1 MGFLARRAALQNAA
15 HGCAVDR
22 LWVTAGAERRDTG
35 HTQVTMGINNFHK
48 WARGGVCST
57 AWMVTRNS
65 PVNVSAQVDS
75 TFGCTQKASRVDCED
90 LLVDMNSLVHGAA
103 RKANTPA
110 QAHKLI
116 LKRLEGLLDERRP
129 GPTVRASQ
137 TLALFSDGPAPLSA

>member
-1 MGFLARRAALQNAA
+1 
-15 HGCAVDR
+15 
-22 LWVTAGAERRDTG
+22 
-35 HTQVTMGINNFHK
+35 MGINNFHK
-48 WARGGVCST
+48 W
-57 AWMVTRNS
+57 
-65 PVNVSAQVDS
+65 VDA

-129 GPTVRASQ
+129 GPTASLIKYLEL
-137 TLALFSDGPAPLSA
+137 TADGRPVMDGLARYILGELAVV